1 MSAHRADSS
10 GGYSVSP
17 ALAPFF
23 EAQKPHIRGERGQIT
38 LTGVDT
44 SSSPRQAMEL
54 RC

>member
-1 MSAHRADSS
+1 MSAHSADGS
-10 GGYSVSP
+10 GGYSASP

-23 EAQKPHIRGERGQIT
+23 EAQKPHLRGDRGQIT
-38 LTGVDT
+38 VIGVDT